1 MAEPQVHAGQ
11 EDHRPAPADPPHDSA
26 VGAGHTGRPG
36 RGRVHGQQRTTEPP
50 ESGVP
55 APKQRRRIPPWVFV
69 APSLVVLSV
78 IILYPL
84 GRAVWMSLHGDAKKL
99 DPETGRFVTGGFVG
113 IENYVRWITQ
123 SCGTATGT
131 IPCPPGTL
139 GSQFWQSIGNTFF
152 FTVVTVSLETV
163 IGFAMAIVMAKSFRG
178 RSLLRASVLIPWAIP
193 TAVTAK
199 LWFFIFA
206 NDGIA
211 NKMLGTDILWTADP
225 WPARFA
231 IIVADVWKTAPF
243 MALLILAGLQMIPA
257 DVYEAAKVDGANAWQ
272 RFKMI
277 TLPLVKPALMV
288 AILFRTMDALR
299 MYDLPAIMMGSNP
312 ATSTISVL
320 VVEQMRQGANSAS
333 ALSTITFLMIFAVAF
348 VLVRFLGANAV
359 QTQEKQRKGDV
370 G

>member
-1 MAEPQVHAGQ
+1 MAKPQV
-11 EDHRPAPADPPHDSA
+11 EPADQSPPTTVGTA
-26 VGAGHTGRPG
+26 VLGPDRG
-36 RGRVHGQQRTTEPP
+36 RGGGRHRAPEPP
-50 ESGVP
+50 EPPVAAVKP
-55 APKQRRRIPPWVFV
+55 RRRIPVWAFV
-69 APSLVVLSV
+69 APTLVVLAV
-78 IILYPL
+78 VILYPL

-113 IENYVRWITQ
+113 VENYVRWITQ
-123 SCGTATGT
+123 TCGTATGS

-139 GSQFWQSIGNTFF
+139 GSQFWGSVGNTFF
-152 FTVVTVSLETV
+152 FTVVTVALETV
-163 IGFAMAIVMAKSFRG
+163 IGFAMALVMAKSFRG
-178 RSLLRASVLIPWAIP
+178 RGLLRASVLVPWAIP

-211 NKMLGTDILWTADP
+211 NQILGTEILWTADP

-243 MALLILAGLQMIPA
+243 MALLILAGLQMIPS
-257 DVYEAAKVDGANAWQ
+257 DVYEAAKVDGATVWQ
-272 RFKMI
+272 RFTQI

-320 VVEQMRQGANSAS
+320 VVDQMRQGANSAS
-333 ALSTITFLMIFAVAF
+333 ALSTITFLIIFAVAF

-359 QTQEKQRKGDV
+359 RTQEEQRKGTPA
-370 G
+370 

>member
-1 MAEPQVHAGQ
+1 MADPQV
-11 EDHRPAPADPPHDSA
+11 DNPADPPHAPA
-26 VGAGHTGRPG
+26 VGTVSGPD
-36 RGRVHGQQRTTEPP
+36 RGRVGGRHR
-50 ESGVP
+50 VP
-55 APKQRRRIPPWVFV
+55 APPAAAVETRRKVPVWMFV
-69 APSLVVLSV
+69 APSMLVLAV

-84 GRAVWMSLHGDAKKL
+84 GRAVWMSLHGDSKRL

-113 IENYVRWITQ
+113 IENYTRWITQ
-123 SCGTATGT
+123 TCNTATGS

-139 GSQFWQSIGNTFF
+139 GSQFWQSIFNTFF

-178 RSLLRASVLIPWAIP
+178 RGLLRASVLVPWAIP

-206 NDGIA
+206 NDGAA
-211 NKMLGTDILWTADP
+211 NKLLGTDYLWTADP

-243 MALLILAGLQMIPA
+243 MALLILAGLQMIPQ

-320 VVEQMRQGANSAS
+320 VVDQMRQGSNSAS
-333 ALSTITFLMIFAVAF
+333 ALSTITFLLIFAVAF

-359 QTQEKQRKGDV
+359 STQEKQRKGEV
-370 G
+370 V

>member
-1 MAEPQVHAGQ
+1 MAEPQAGK
-11 EDHRPAPADPPHDSA
+11 PADPPHTA
-26 VGAGHTGRPG
+26 VGTDGPD
-36 RGRVHGQQRTTEPP
+36 RGRVAGRHRTPEPP
-50 ESGVP
+50 PLTAPPAKSRRKVP
-55 APKQRRRIPPWVFV
+55 VWMFI
-69 APSLVVLSV
+69 APSMIVLAV

-84 GRAVWMSLHGDAKKL
+84 GRATWMSLHGDAKTL
-99 DPETGRFVTGGFVG
+99 DPDTGRFVTGGFVG
-113 IENYVRWITQ
+113 IENYTRWITQ
-123 SCGTATGT
+123 TCGTATGS

-139 GSQFWQSIGNTFF
+139 GSQFWQSIFNTFF
-152 FTVVTVSLETV
+152 FTGVTVTIETV
-163 IGFAMAIVMAKSFRG
+163 IGFAMALVMAKSFRG
-178 RSLLRASVLIPWAIP
+178 RGLLRASVLVPWAIP

-243 MALLILAGLQMIPA
+243 MALLILAGLQMIPS

-272 RFKMI
+272 RFTQI

-320 VVEQMRQGANSAS
+320 VVDQMRQGANSAS
-333 ALSTITFLMIFAVAF
+333 ALSTITFLIIFAVAF

-359 QTQEKQRKGDV
+359 STQEKQRKGDV
-370 G
+370 I